1 MQPRRLFLDEPTSA
15 LDPEMT
21 AEVLEMIGE
30 LKAQGTQFVLV
41 THEMGFARRVADELA
56 FVGDGRV
63 LAHGAAAE
71 ILDRCL
77 VPRVRDFFGRILA

>member
-1 MQPRRLFLDEPTSA
+1 
-15 LDPEMT
+15 
-21 AEVLEMIGE
+21 
-30 LKAQGTQFVLV
+30 V

-63 LAHGAAAE
+63 LAHGPAAE
-71 ILDRCL
+71 ILDRCP